1 MKRLK
6 ILIWH
11 IHGSYLNTLARLDHD
26 WYLPVKPDR
35 SVGYSGRGP
44 TFDLPDYVR
53 EVPAEE
59 VRNLDL
65 DLVIFQTPKNYLEDQ
80 FEILSPEQ
88 QRLPKIYLEH
98 NTPRPHPTDTKHL
111 IDDPN
116 VLLVHVTQFNQLMW
130 DNNRTPT
137 VVIEHSV
144 AIDPTATYQ
153 GQLERGITVING
165 MQKRPRIVGLDI
177 FQKVREQIPLDC
189 AGMETEE
196 LGGLG
201 DIPYRHLHKRVA
213 EYRFFFNPIRY
224 TSLGL
229 AVCEAM
235 TLGLPIIGLATTE
248 MATAVQNGVSGY
260 VDTDL
265 GKLVPKMHEL
275 IRDPAEARR
284 LGAGAQR
291 YARERFHI
299 RRFANEWTSLIQ
311 EVVGSYGGFAKSAPP
326 NTSRTRELAAAE

>member
-1 MKRLK
+1 
-6 ILIWH
+6 
-11 IHGSYLNTLARLDHD
+11 
-26 WYLPVKPDR
+26 
-35 SVGYSGRGP
+35 
-44 TFDLPDYVR
+44 
-53 EVPAEE
+53 

-80 FEILSPEQ
+80 YEILSPGQ

-165 MQKRPRIVGLDI
+165 MQKRPRIVGLDV
-177 FQKVREQIPLDC
+177 FQKVREQLPLDC

-224 TSLGL
+224 TSLPLG
-229 AVCEAM
+229 VIEAM
-235 TLGLPIIGLATTE
+235 TIGMPIIALATTE
-248 MATAVQNGVSGY
+248 LPTVIENGKSGY
-260 VDTDL
+260 ISCNVDE
-265 GKLVPKMHEL
+265 LVVHM
-275 IRDPAEARR
+275 RR
-284 LGAGAQR
+284 LLADPIEAKHLGLHAKKVAQ
-291 YARERFHI
+291 ERFGLK
-299 RRFANEWTSLIQ
+299 RFIHDWNAA
-311 EVVGSYGGFAKSAPP
+311 FA
-326 NTSRTRELAAAE
+326 RVL